1 MQLTATS
8 GWRFCVRTYRKTM
21 NNEIITI
28 IAIAIAVG
36 IAKRKLSFLV
46 DLLL

>member
-1 MQLTATS
+1 
-8 GWRFCVRTYRKTM
+8 M

-36 IAKRKLSFLV
+36 IAKRKLPFLV